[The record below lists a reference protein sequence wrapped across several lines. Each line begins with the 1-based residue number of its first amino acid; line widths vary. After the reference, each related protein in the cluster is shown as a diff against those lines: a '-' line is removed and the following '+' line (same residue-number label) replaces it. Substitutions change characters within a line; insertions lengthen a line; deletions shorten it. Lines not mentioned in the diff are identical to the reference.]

1 MPQLPETV
9 ILHIVLLQKS
19 KYISSPST
27 CQAPLLQKWSVTCPS
42 LSTFWDAPMVVL
54 VPPLVRQG

>member
-9 ILHIVLLQKS
+9 ILHIVLLHKS

-27 CQAPLLQKWSVTCPS
+27 CQAPLLQKWSVTWPS